1 MNRIALLSPLDG
13 WLLPLAEVPD
23 AVFAQGLAGDGVAI
37 DPVAGTLHAPCAGD
51 VLPLGS
57 AAHAVSLRVAEGCDL
72 LLHVGIDTVALGG
85 AGFEALVR
93 PGQHVAAG
101 EALLRFDVQA
111 LAEAAPSA
119 VTPLVLSGIGRFEP
133 GPLHRA
139 VKVGEALGELW
150 LPDPVADAAD
160 VAAGPVRHGRFRVP
174 FEHGLHARPAAQMVA
189 ALRGLAADVFLLANG
204 RRADLRSTVALM
216 ALGLRCGDDVEV
228 QARGAQAGE
237 ALRRLAALLSP
248 PAETPR
254 KTEAPASRTI
264 LLGEA
269 LTAVAAVPGKA
280 LGVAVPLLDDDTPLD
295 AASRSADAE
304 RAALHEALATV
315 LAHLRHHI
323 EHADDER
330 ADGEQA
336 GILAA
341 HVELLQD
348 PHLREQAQARIDAGA
363 SAASGWRAATRAAS
377 AELTALADPH
387 LRARAADLRDL
398 ERQVLRVLAGEAID
412 AGPRLPERAIVLADE
427 LLPSDFLRLDASR
440 LAGIAMARGGS
451 TSHVAILAAA
461 RGIPTLVAAGP
472 AVLDIAPGT
481 PLILDGEAGTLHVDP
496 PETQCRALDRAL
508 SEQAERERGER
519 AAAHLPATTT
529 DGIGVRVMA
538 NVGALREAEGAR
550 ALGADGCGLL
560 RSEFLYLDRRDAPDE
575 ALQAREYAAFASAFG
590 ELPLTVRTL
599 DAGGDKPIPYLPL
612 PREDNPALGLRGLRT
627 GLRHPELLV
636 AQLRA
641 LLRVGRPQQI
651 RILLPMVNEPGELA
665 KARAMLD
672 ACAYDLGLDRA
683 PALGVMIETPA
694 SALLA
699 AELLREA
706 DFLSIG
712 SNDLAQYALAMDRGH
727 PELAAH
733 LDGLHPAV
741 LRLIATTAQAAHA
754 AQKKISLCGGLGADP
769 LALPILLGLGVHE
782 LSVVPGAI
790 PRIKA
795 QVRRLAMRDC
805 AGLAHCAIRLNS
817 AAEVRAL
824 ARRWQPAA
832 APAMQEV
839 PG

>member
-13 WLLPLAEVPD
+13 WLLPLAQVPD

-37 DPVAGTLHAPCAGD
+37 DPVCGTLHAPCAGE
-51 VLPLGS
+51 VLPLGT
-57 AAHAVSLRVAEGCDL
+57 AAHAVSLRVAGGCDL

-85 AGFEALVR
+85 AGFEALVQ
-93 PGQHVAAG
+93 PGQRVAAG
-101 EALLRFDVQA
+101 EALLRFDLQA
-111 LAEAAPSA
+111 LVEAVPSA
-119 VTPLVLSGIGRFEP
+119 ITPLVLSGAGRFER

-139 VKVGEALGELW
+139 VKVGEVLGELW
-150 LPDPVADAAD
+150 LPDTANDDADAS
-160 VAAGPVRHGRFRVP
+160 GPVQRGRFRVP

-189 ALRGLAADVFLLANG
+189 ALRGLAAEVFLLAHG

-237 ALRRLAALLSP
+237 ALQRLAGLLSP
-248 PAETPR
+248 PV
-254 KTEAPASRTI
+254 EAPQTSEVPVSRPITPGDT
-264 LLGEA
+264 LP
-269 LTAVAAVPGKA
+269 AVAAVPGKA
-280 LGVAVPLLDDDTPLD
+280 LGVAVPLREEDTPPD
-295 AASRSADAE
+295 AASRGIQTE
-304 RAALHEALATV
+304 RAALHEALAAV
-315 LAHLRHHI
+315 LAHLRHHTGQ
-323 EHADDER
+323 

-341 HVELLQD
+341 HIELVQD
-348 PHLREQAQARIDAGA
+348 PHLHAQAQARIDAGA
-363 SAASGWRAATRAAS
+363 PATTGWRAAIRAAC

-412 AGPRLPERAIVLADE
+412 TGPCLPERAIVLADE
-427 LLPSDFLRLDASR
+427 LLPSDFLRLDTSR

-481 PLILDGEAGTLHVDP
+481 PLILDAETGALHVDP
-496 PETQCRALDRAL
+496 PQAQRTALEQAL
-508 SEQAERERGER
+508 REQAERERGER

-538 NVGALREAEGAR
+538 NVGALGEAAGAR
-550 ALGADGCGLL
+550 TLGADGCGLL
-560 RSEFLYLDRRDAPDE
+560 RSEFLYLDRRQAPDE
-575 ALQAREYAAFASAFG
+575 SLQTREYAAFAVAFG
-590 ELPLTVRTL
+590 ECPLTVRTL

-627 GLRHPELLV
+627 GLRHPDLLI

-641 LLRVGRPQQI
+641 LLRVGQPQQI

-665 KARAMLD
+665 KVRAMLD
-672 ACAYDLGLDRA
+672 ACAYDLGLEHA

-699 AELLREA
+699 AELLLEA

-712 SNDLAQYALAMDRGH
+712 SNDLAQYTLAMDRGH

-741 LRLIATTAQAAHA
+741 LRLIAMAAQAAHA
-754 AQKKISLCGGLGADP
+754 ARKKISLCGGLGADP
-769 LALPILLGLGVHE
+769 QALPILLGLGVHDI
-782 LSVVPGAI
+782 SVVPGAI
-790 PRIKA
+790 PRVKA
-795 QVRRLAMRDC
+795 QVRRLDMAAC
-805 AGLAHCAIRLNS
+805 VALAQ
-817 AAEVRAL
+817 RAL
-824 ARRWQPAA
+824 ALGSAARVRELVRRWQPAA
-832 APAMQEV
+832 ASAMQETV
-839 PG
+839 E